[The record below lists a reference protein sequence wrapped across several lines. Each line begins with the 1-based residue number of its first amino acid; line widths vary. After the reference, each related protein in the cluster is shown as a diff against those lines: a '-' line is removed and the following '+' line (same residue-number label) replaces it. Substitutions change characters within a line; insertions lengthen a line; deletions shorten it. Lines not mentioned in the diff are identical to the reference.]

1 MFPNAPEDALDILSK
16 LLQFNPNKRIN
27 AEQALGHP
35 YLEQF
40 HNPEEEIACA
50 RPIEIPI
57 SDNKK
62 LSVAA
67 YRDELY
73 NNVIKVNQVEV
84 KKKSKTK
91 KTEGEKKKKPKE
103 GEKKKSSSKEGEK
116 KSSSK
121 PKEGADKKKEADK
134 KK

>member
-1 MFPNAPEDALDILSK
+1 M
-16 LLQFNPNKRIN
+16 
-27 AEQALGHP
+27 
-35 YLEQF
+35 
-40 HNPEEEIACA
+40 EEEINCEHA
-50 RPIEIPI
+50 IQIPI

-73 NNVIKVNQVEV
+73 NTVIKVNQVEV

-91 KTEGEKKKKPKE
+91 KASAEKKKKSSKD
-103 GEKKKSSSKEGEK
+103 GEKKKSSSKDGDKKSHKKE

-121 PKEGADKKKEADK
+121 DTDKKKKDITK
-134 KK
+134 K